1 MTRFRPFLRETVAA
15 LTAGWLAGC
24 TPAQAERVSVS
35 PTDARPGES
44 QAEALYRHGVN
55 CMDVIERDECAV
67 ENFEQLVALDP
78 PRRELVGDAI
88 FRLVDLYHRAGE
100 TEEVKRLL
108 RKFWEAGM
116 RTRDSAI
123 LPYSTRY
130 MTEHMTALVNV
141 NVDQLGESHLFTTLP
156 DDAKH
161 MMFTCDEELRERL
174 REQRKQRREQR
185 RAERPPSEPTA
196 AEQRRKERWEAGQ
209 KKAAAKPDPIYDD
222 GLCHVARAF
231 GQTDLRAW
239 RKFSNAQN
247 HLDPRLSM
255 SALQI
260 PNLDAEIEKALAA
273 GTIVAA
279 GDEVWSLAGV
289 EYEDEAI
296 QIAKLDREE
305 LMLAPARLMPQVLEA
320 KASRGDGLRKDLRAL
335 AEQIPQDVVFSTVVT
350 QDALVHGIE
359 QSGNPLAG
367 LLPTPEGL
375 MISAVAYD
383 YAGVFV
389 RMPTSDPL
397 KVNFLVALARKLV
410 EGQSAEA
417 EAEGDTDK
425 LDFMRTMDI
434 SQTTDG
440 RALVVSMVLSRGQV
454 EKMFM

>member
-1 MTRFRPFLRETVAA
+1 MSL
-15 LTAGWLAGC
+15 GGLAGC
-24 TPAQAERVSVS
+24 APAEAERVSVS
-35 PTDARPGES
+35 PTTTRPGES

-55 CMDVIERDECAV
+55 CMDVIEREECAV
-67 ENFEQLVALDP
+67 ENFEKLVALDP
-78 PRRELVGDAI
+78 PRRDLVGDAI
-88 FRLVDLYHRAGE
+88 FRLVDLYHRAGD
-100 TEEVKRLL
+100 TEGVKRLL
-108 RKFWEAGM
+108 RGFWEAGM
-116 RTRDSAI
+116 RSRDSAI

-141 NVDQLGESHLFTTLP
+141 NVDQLDESHLFNTLP

-174 REQRKQRREQR
+174 REAREQR
-185 RAERPPSEPTA
+185 REERRAQRPPSEPNA
-196 AEQRRKERWEAGQ
+196 AEQRRKDRWEEGQ
-209 KKAAAKPDPIYDD
+209 KKAANKPDPIYDD

-260 PNLDAEIEKALAA
+260 PDLDAEIEKAVAA
-273 GTIVAA
+273 GTIIEA
-279 GDEVWSLAGV
+279 GDAVWSLAGV
-289 EYEDEAI
+289 EYEGEAI
-296 QIAKLDREE
+296 QITKLDREE
-305 LMLAPARLMPQVLEA
+305 VMLAPARLMPDVLA
-320 KASRGDGLRKDLRAL
+320 VKASREDGLRDDLRAL

-389 RMPTSDPL
+389 RMPTSDPI

-417 EAEGDTDK
+417 EAEGDADK
-425 LDFMRTMDI
+425 VDFMRTMDI
-434 SQTTDG
+434 SQTADG

>member
-1 MTRFRPFLRETVAA
+1 
-15 LTAGWLAGC
+15 
-24 TPAQAERVSVS
+24 
-35 PTDARPGES
+35 
-44 QAEALYRHGVN
+44 
-55 CMDVIERDECAV
+55 MDVIEREACAV
-67 ENFEQLVALDP
+67 ENFEKLVALDP

-100 TEEVKRLL
+100 TEQVKRLL
-108 RKFWEAGM
+108 RGFWEAGM
-116 RTRDSAI
+116 RTQDSAV

-130 MTEHMTALVNV
+130 MSEHMSALVNV
-141 NVDQLGESHLFTTLP
+141 DVGQLDQSHLFETLP

-161 MMFTCDEELRERL
+161 MMFTCDEQLRERL
-174 REQRKQRREQR
+174 REAREQRREQR
-185 RAERPPSEPTA
+185 RAERPPPEPNA
-196 AEQRRKERWEAGQ
+196 SDKRREERWKEGQ
-209 KKAAAKPDPIYDD
+209 KRAAAKPDPIYDD
-222 GLCHVARAF
+222 GLCQVARAL
-231 GQTDLRAW
+231 GQSDLRAW

-260 PNLDAEIEKALAA
+260 PNLDAEIERALAA
-273 GTIVAA
+273 GTLVES
-279 GDEVWSLAGV
+279 GEQVWSLVGV
-289 EYEDEAI
+289 EYESEAI
-296 QIAKLDREE
+296 QIAKLDHEE
-305 LMLAPARLMPQVLEA
+305 VMLAPARLMPEVVAA
-320 KASRGDGLRKDLRAL
+320 KADRKVRLREDLREL

-367 LLPTPEGL
+367 LLPTPDGL

-417 EAEGDTDK
+417 EAEGDQDK
-425 LDFMRTMDI
+425 VDFMRTMDI

-440 RALVVSMVLSRGQV
+440 HALIVSMVLSRGQV